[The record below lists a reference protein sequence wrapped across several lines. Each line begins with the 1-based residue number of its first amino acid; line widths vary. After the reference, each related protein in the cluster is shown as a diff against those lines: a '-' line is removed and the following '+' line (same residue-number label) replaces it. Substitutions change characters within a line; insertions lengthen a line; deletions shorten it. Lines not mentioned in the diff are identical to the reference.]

1 MKYTIEGFSQEYAL
15 QFKKNVIRKN
25 KQIEI
30 KLDCTDLVVLRWFVD
45 FYPKMKKII
54 VDGKEYAW
62 LTHKKLLEDLPLID
76 ISKDGFISRMQKLVE
91 FEILDY
97 VFLKE
102 NGSFSLYTFG
112 KNYGGMV
119 STTQGVP
126 VQTGTGVWG
135 QTSTKD
141 NTIIDSSIKDNNKKE
156 KENKSTAF
164 GDIINNYTENETLR
178 TALIEFVKMR
188 KAVRKPV
195 TSHGLELLLTKK
207 GGLFDLS
214 GGNDEIA
221 TQIVNQSIELSWAGF
236 YPLKTQKV
244 EKRQESIAERIARL

>member
-15 QFKKNVIRKN
+15 QFKKNIIRKN

-119 STTQGVP
+119 SNTQGVL
-126 VQTGTGVWG
+126 VQTSTGVG
-135 QTSTKD
+135 VQTSTKD
-141 NTIIDSSIKDNNKKE
+141 NTITDNSIKNNNKE
-156 KENKSTAF
+156 ENKSTAF
-164 GDIINNYTENETLR
+164 DDIINNYTENETLR
-178 TALIEFVKMR
+178 TALAEFIQKRKKMNKPIE
-188 KAVRKPV
+188 P
-195 TSHGLELLLTKK
+195 SGLQRLLTKQNS
-207 GGLFDLS
+207 GLFTIS
-214 GGNDEIA
+214 NGNDNLAID
-221 TQIVNQSIELSWAGF
+221 IVHQSVDNCWLGF
-236 YPLKTQKV
+236 FPLKTQKV